1 MPNSTRSPPRR
12 RWLRFSLATLLAVTT
27 VLCIALAVVFNRVR
41 RQERAVRAI
50 EAAGGYIEFDY
61 QREYLDRNPLLSHYS
76 NAPVPGPSW
85 LRSYLG
91 DDLFRSPVH
100 VSLNQ
105 SYPVD
110 TLGAQPRI
118 DDALLVEHLGGVR
131 TADYLSVES
140 SHVTDAAMPHIAA
153 MHRVDNLDLTTP
165 QVTDA
170 GLRHLAGMRQ
180 LVSLRLEC
188 EQVTDAGLVH
198 LQGLDHLAKL
208 ALLCPKLTPDGIRQ
222 LEGLTN
228 VREVYSMRWQ
238 GNYRLLEILEQPH
251 SLNLLSPPLLAALN
265 LLSADTGLSIDTT
278 NLLPDHQLPSV
289 RLKTNSTV
297 EGCLDEVLE
306 PAGLGWYLD
315 SGEVKITT
323 GKLARERR
331 AGYYAFRETFPNA
344 ELILVD
350 W

>member
-1 MPNSTRSPPRR
+1 MPKPSPRR
-12 RWLRFSLATLLAVTT
+12 RWLRFSLASLLAVTT
-27 VLCIALAVVFNRVR
+27 ILCIALAVVFNRVR

-50 EAAGGYIEFDY
+50 EAAGSHIVFDY
-61 QREYLDRNPLLSHYS
+61 QQDYLDRNPLLSDYS
-76 NAPVPGPSW
+76 RAPVPGPSA
-85 LRSYLG
+85 LRKYLG

-100 VSLNQ
+100 VSL
-105 SYPVD
+105 SPYYLVE
-110 TLGAQPRI
+110 TLSSHRRI

-131 TADYLSVES
+131 TADYLSIES

-170 GLRHLAGMRQ
+170 GLSHLAGMRQ

-188 EQVTDAGLVH
+188 EEVTDAGLVH
-198 LQGLDHLAKL
+198 LQGLDQLAKL
-208 ALLCPKLTPDGIRQ
+208 ALLCPRLTPDGIRQ
-222 LEGLTN
+222 LQGLTN

-238 GNYRLLEILEQPH
+238 GNYSLLDTLARSH
-251 SLNLLSPPLLAALN
+251 SLDPLAAPLLAALET
-265 LLSADTGLSIDTT
+265 LAEDAGLPIDTT
-278 NLLPDHQLPSV
+278 SVLPDHGPAPLRVTSA
-289 RLKTNSTV
+289 TTV
-297 EGCLDEVLE
+297 EGCLEEILA

-323 GKLARERR
+323 RKLARERR
-331 AGYYAFRETFPNA
+331 AGHYAFRETFPNA